1 VLPQGRQYLMQVLD
15 EHELNEWL
23 ARINY
28 ASAFRTAG
36 LRMRPTG
43 LSGRDVELTGIAAAN
58 SHVRE
63 TLFWRQQQQNGSSPN
78 VHNWSSPDVS
88 KADHDRGAED
98 TDEDN
103 QGDGDSSTDH
113 VLEEMAPKTR
123 LLPVNRSTAALDVES
138 VETMVH
144 EDAERLKAAFEDV
157 KAELA
162 TGVPIAQKSPQS
174 ATTHTHAP
182 RSSLEKQSG
191 VEKLFSHEVDLPRER
206 LSSRGTVIQLKITE
220 LEKRI
225 NSLQLQLESDLR
237 CARNFALLTPFQ
249 HSTRQRIQE
258 HIPSLAKRIQ
268 QLRLDLGKL
277 QCHKEVL
284 HADFVGDERQRYQTT
299 RAALKVATATLKRR
313 LGEST
318 SPTSPPTS
326 AYVPQPSPRPP
337 VAAKG
342 FQRSQTSFASSSA
355 SSTQEGEGV
364 APAPVHHSIAESSK
378 LGRTSSSS
386 RTQREQLMLSID
398 EPSSTVEESFSTRST
413 RSTESEQA
421 EEWNKTK
428 CAKRVSLV
436 KVHRQSLQPLATR
449 FHLDEALEHFA
460 ETPSAAFSSI
470 PTHDV
475 A

>member
-1 VLPQGRQYLMQVLD
+1 MQVLD

-63 TLFWRQQQQNGSSPN
+63 TLFWKQQPNGSSPN

-88 KADHDRGAED
+88 KADRGAED
-98 TDEDN
+98 TDEEDE
-103 QGDGDSSTDH
+103 GDGESSTDH
-113 VLEEMAPKTR
+113 VLSELAPKTR
-123 LLPVNRSTAALDVES
+123 LLPFSRSTAALDVES
-138 VETMVH
+138 AETMVH

-162 TGVPIAQKSPQS
+162 TGIPITQKAPQS
-174 ATTHTHAP
+174 VTTQTHP
-182 RSSLEKQSG
+182 PKSSLEKQWG
-191 VEKLFSHEVDLPRER
+191 TEKFPHEVEVPRER

-237 CARNFALLTPFQ
+237 CARNFAILTPFQ
-249 HSTRQRIQE
+249 HSTRQRLQE
-258 HIPSLAKRIQ
+258 HIPPLAKRIQ

-313 LGEST
+313 LGE
-318 SPTSPPTS
+318 PTPPTS
-326 AYVPQPSPRPP
+326 AETSASGKHKPGSRPS
-337 VAAKG
+337 VISKG
-342 FQRSQTSFASSSA
+342 SKRRQGSFASSA
-355 SSTQEGEGV
+355 SSTQEGT
-364 APAPVHHSIAESSK
+364 APTLVHHSIAGSSK
-378 LGRTSSSS
+378 QALGRTSSSS
-386 RTQREQLMLSID
+386 RTRQEQLMLSID
-398 EPSSTVEESFSTRST
+398 EPSSTIEGSFSTPSKKSAET
-413 RSTESEQA
+413 EQA

-428 CAKRVSLV
+428 AAKRVSLV
-436 KVHRQSLQPLATR
+436 KVHRQSLQPLATK
-449 FHLDEALEHFA
+449 FHLDEALEHLA
-460 ETPSAAFSSI
+460 EIPSATNPSFSSI
-470 PTHDV
+470 PTHK
-475 A
+475 AA